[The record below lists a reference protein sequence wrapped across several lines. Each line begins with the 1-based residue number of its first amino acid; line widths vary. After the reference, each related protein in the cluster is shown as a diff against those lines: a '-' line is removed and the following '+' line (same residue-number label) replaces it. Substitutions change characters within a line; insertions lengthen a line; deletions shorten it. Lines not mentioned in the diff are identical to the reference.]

1 MGGRTHIYEL
11 KGKKEGDA
19 VSVLAHVYEVRD
31 LGKLVFLILREKD
44 SLVQVVFKKG
54 VSPDEEFEKAK
65 SVRKESFVEV
75 KGKLKKNE
83 KAINGMEIIG
93 EKINVLAVSDAPLP
107 IDVSGK
113 IESTLDKRLDWRFI
127 DMKNPKVM
135 GIFLLQSKL
144 VGYMEE
150 FLRRSG
156 FVRIFTSR
164 ITNAATEGGA
174 DYFPIMYFDKEAF
187 LAQSPQLYKESVLV
201 SGIDRV
207 YDVGMV
213 YRAEPHNTTRHL
225 CEYISFDVEM
235 VSKGIEDI
243 LKLQEDLVKHSLE
256 KLKKDEEIKPI
267 LERFQAEINVPKKIP
282 AISFEEA
289 LRIAKEMGVKDIEE
303 FDLTPECERKICEYF
318 SRNENVDF
326 VVVRDFPFKKKPFYI
341 MRNEE
346 NPSICYAFD
355 LLYRG
360 LELTSGGQR
369 EHRYEERVKNIRE
382 KGIDPET
389 FDHLRFFKYGM
400 PPHAGFGL
408 GIERFTCL
416 ILGLKNVRE
425 ASLTPRDPDRLI
437 P

>member
-1 MGGRTHIYEL
+1 MEERTHIYEL
-11 KGKKEGDA
+11 KNKNENEN
-19 VSVLAHVYEVRD
+19 VSILGHVYEIRD
-31 LGKLVFLILREKD
+31 LGKLIFLILREKN

-54 VSPDEEFEKAK
+54 VSQEEEFKKAK
-65 SVRKESFVEV
+65 SVKKESFVEI
-75 KGKLKKNE
+75 KGKLKKND
-83 KAINGMEIIG
+83 KAITGFEIIG
-93 EKINVLAVSDAPLP
+93 DKINIISVSDTPLP

-150 FLRRSG
+150 FLRKEG

-235 VSKGIEDI
+235 VSRGIEDI
-243 LKLQEDLVKHSLE
+243 LNLQENLVRYSL
-256 KLKKDEEIKPI
+256 KRLINNDEIKSI
-267 LERFQAEINVPKKIP
+267 LERFDANINVPKRIP
-282 AISFEEA
+282 AISFDEA
-289 LRIAKEMGVKDIEE
+289 LKIAKEMGAKEIEE

-318 SRNENVDF
+318 SNNENVDF
-326 VVVRDFPFKKKPFYI
+326 VVVKDFPFKKKPFYI

-346 NPSICYAFD
+346 NPNVCYAFD

-369 EHRYEERVKNIRE
+369 EHRYEERIRNMKE

-389 FDHLRFFKYGM
+389 FDHLRFFRYGM

-408 GIERFTCL
+408 GIERFTSL